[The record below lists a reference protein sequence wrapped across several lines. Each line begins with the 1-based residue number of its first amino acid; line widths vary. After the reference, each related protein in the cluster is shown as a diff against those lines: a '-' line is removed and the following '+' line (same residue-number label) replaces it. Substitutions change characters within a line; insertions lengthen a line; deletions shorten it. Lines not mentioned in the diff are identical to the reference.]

1 MGRNLWIAL
10 RSFLAPLGAARALR
24 RSLIFGAVLLLA
36 LLGIKQLGFVPDSVF
51 RELRKFIV
59 LPGLPLFA
67 ALLGEL
73 ALRDGITYRTL
84 LYPLLGPVSRPML
97 AAVRTLATG
106 LLLFAITG
114 ALLCGV
120 VLIGGMDL
128 APLGKELYGM
138 LLASP
143 AYVALAG
150 LLHLYS
156 SRGAILFIAYF
167 TIFDYPISHLPFSF
181 RNVAPSYH
189 LGSLAGHLNTLS
201 LPLQV
206 KLAGQSAVVSS
217 LFLISLTAV
226 CVALC
231 AWLFSRRRL
240 VSLC

>member
-1 MGRNLWIAL
+1 MARNLWIAL

-24 RSLIFGAVLLLA
+24 RSLILAAVLLLV
-36 LLGIKQLGFVPDSVF
+36 LLGVKQLGFVPDTVF

-67 ALLGEL
+67 ALLSEL

-97 AAVRTLATG
+97 AVVRTLATG
-106 LLLFAITG
+106 LLLFAISG
-114 ALLCGV
+114 SLLTLV
-120 VLIGGMDL
+120 ILIGGMDTG
-128 APLGKELYGM
+128 PLGRELFGM

-150 LLHLYS
+150 LLHLCKR
-156 SRGAILFIAYF
+156 RGAILFIAYF
-167 TIFDYPISHLPFSF
+167 MIFDYPVSHLPFSF
-181 RNVAPSYH
+181 RNVAPAYH
-189 LGSLAGHLNTLS
+189 LGSLTGHLNTLS

-206 KLAGQSAVVSS
+206 KLAEQSTAISS
-217 LFLISLTAV
+217 LFLIALTAL

-240 VSLC
+240 TSLC